1 MAASQKIEN
10 SILHL
15 PESAPW
21 RSTVHQALAFAAE
34 SDPRCVSIL
43 ADSISSSSIAAE
55 REEIERSLKLF
66 SDTLEQHPW
75 KAWHAWSYVSH
86 SSWRRPPVA
95 PTASDIPKFRTHF
108 QSLLGESKVL
118 GNLPTL
124 PQPLPRLVFREGA
137 VTADEVKSASHG
149 VGNHRAC
156 GTDMVAAEVFKC
168 EQVHAAAA
176 QIFTQWML
184 KRKIDSFQV
193 ILVPIFKK
201 GSADDPSNYRGISL
215 QSAAVKLFMRVL
227 LKRLEPIDAFL
238 LPAQAA
244 FRAGRSTEQQVAT
257 LNHLIH
263 VAKQR
268 SNYRLQLCFL
278 DFKKAFDSVDRQVLR
293 NIMLLW
299 GIPDEITATVLKYWE
314 DVSLHLRIDGV
325 TDDMALHTKAGVLQ
339 GDPLSPFLFLLA
351 IDYILRFLKPGVT
364 VGSTHVQALAYA
376 DDVVLLS
383 ETTEALQEQLQI
395 FETVSHTIGLH
406 LNVGPEKTARMVIN
420 GVPTER
426 LHLLDG
432 TTVPDVSSYKYLGVP
447 LGEVGYRR
455 IADFKHRIR
464 KSWACIRRLDGIW
477 SSNVSPQV
485 KRKLFFALVVPHW
498 TYCDI
503 AWPRLRSSSIAMHRR
518 CNVMLR
524 HCLGPCAAEWHT
536 EELYGGFSFL
546 PVAAQRLR
554 LQRLGHLVREHFEGR
569 RYHMCVQTILWNPDN
584 THWKRHRG
592 GQFTNIAES
601 LCKEAQ
607 CRDGDD
613 LICEMLHRQHWQN
626 AVEKIAASTNLA
638 MLEQLQKQ
646 RLRQRPRAS

>member
-1 MAASQKIEN
+1 
-10 SILHL
+10 
-15 PESAPW
+15 
-21 RSTVHQALAFAAE
+21 
-34 SDPRCVSIL
+34 
-43 ADSISSSSIAAE
+43 
-55 REEIERSLKLF
+55 
-66 SDTLEQHPW
+66 
-75 KAWHAWSYVSH
+75 
-86 SSWRRPPVA
+86 
-95 PTASDIPKFRTHF
+95 
-108 QSLLGESKVL
+108 
-118 GNLPTL
+118 
-124 PQPLPRLVFREGA
+124 
-137 VTADEVKSASHG
+137 
-149 VGNHRAC
+149 
-156 GTDMVAAEVFKC
+156 
-168 EQVHAAAA
+168 
-176 QIFTQWML
+176 ML

-193 ILVPIFKK
+193 ILVPIF
-201 GSADDPSNYRGISL
+201 GSADDPSNYRGIYL

-278 DFKKAFDSVDRQVLR
+278 DFKKAFDSVDRQVMR
-293 NIMLLW
+293 SIMLLW

-420 GVPTER
+420 GATTER

-447 LGEVGYRR
+447 IGEVGYR
-455 IADFKHRIR
+455 FQ
-464 KSWACIRRLDGIW
+464 SW
-477 SSNVSPQV
+477 SSFRNNDFVNALGRHDLDLDLGADGLVSG
-485 KRKLFFALVVPHW
+485 RA
-498 TYCDI
+498 
-503 AWPRLRSSSIAMHRR
+503 
-518 CNVMLR
+518 
-524 HCLGPCAAEWHT
+524 GPVGIDVCVCHESH
-536 EELYGGFSFL
+536 L
-546 PVAAQRLR
+546 PCP
-554 LQRLGHLVREHFEGR
+554 LVR
-569 RYHMCVQTILWNPDN
+569 M
-584 THWKRHRG
+584 
-592 GQFTNIAES
+592 
-601 LCKEAQ
+601 KEAFDAKT
-607 CRDGDD
+607 R
-613 LICEMLHRQHWQN
+613 
-626 AVEKIAASTNLA
+626 KY
-638 MLEQLQKQ
+638 
-646 RLRQRPRAS
+646 RQR

>member
-1 MAASQKIEN
+1 MIPNRIANAWVAKLLEA
-10 SILHL
+10 L
-15 PESAPW
+15 P
-21 RSTVHQALAFAAE
+21 
-34 SDPRCVSIL
+34 
-43 ADSISSSSIAAE
+43 SS
-55 REEIERSLKLF
+55 F
-66 SDTLEQHPW
+66 
-75 KAWHAWSYVSH
+75 
-86 SSWRRPPVA
+86 
-95 PTASDIPKFRTHF
+95 KFRVRHVPSWWNPADKFTREMHGCCN
-108 QSLLGESKVL
+108 SCPTVL
-118 GNLPTL
+118 RNGRGFCT
-124 PQPLPRLVFREGA
+124 
-137 VTADEVKSASHG
+137 
-149 VGNHRAC
+149 
-156 GTDMVAAEVFKC
+156 
-168 EQVHAAAA
+168 
-176 QIFTQWML
+176 
-184 KRKIDSFQV
+184 
-193 ILVPIFKK
+193 
-201 GSADDPSNYRGISL
+201 SADDPSNYRGISL

-227 LKRLEPIDAFL
+227 LKRLEPIDAL
-238 LPAQAA
+238 AQAA

-278 DFKKAFDSVDRQVLR
+278 DFKKAFDSVDRQVMR

-299 GIPDEITATVLKYWE
+299 VIPDEITATVLKYWE

-325 TDDMALHTKAGVLQ
+325 TDDMARAHK
-339 GDPLSPFLFLLA
+339 S
-351 IDYILRFLKPGVT
+351 RGVT
-364 VGSTHVQALAYA
+364 RRPSVAVFVPSRDRLHSQVPQTRCHSWLNSRPGYA

-420 GVPTER
+420 GATTER

-503 AWPRLRSSSIAMHRR
+503 AWPRLHSSSIAMHRR

-584 THWKRHRG
+584 THWKRHSG

-607 CRDGDD
+607 CRDGED

-626 AVEKIAASTNLA
+626 AVEKIAESTNLA